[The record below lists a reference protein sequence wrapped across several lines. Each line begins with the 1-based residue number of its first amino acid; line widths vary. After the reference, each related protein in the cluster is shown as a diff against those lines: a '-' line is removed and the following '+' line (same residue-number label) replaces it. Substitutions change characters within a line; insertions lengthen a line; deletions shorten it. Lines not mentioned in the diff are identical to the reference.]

1 MNDDKIAQALDLT
14 PLIPQKKELKMVSS
28 EDDYQMAKGNME
40 NVIDVGTN
48 ALSELA
54 SMANLSQDPRVYRVL
69 TELIS
74 AMTTA
79 NRELMEI
86 KTKQVD
92 VELKQRKDS
101 NPQTVNQNLFVGST
115 AELVKLLEKSKNE
128 NA

>member
-1 MNDDKIAQALDLT
+1 MNDDKIAEALDLT

-92 VELKQRKDS
+92 VELKQRKDNS
-101 NPQTVNQNLFVGST
+101 PQTVNQNLFVGST

-128 NA
+128 NS

>member
-1 MNDDKIAQALDLT
+1 MNDDKIAEALDLT
-14 PLIPQKKELKMVSS
+14 PLIPQKKDLKMVCSD
-28 EDDYQMAKGNME
+28 DDYQMAKGNME

-92 VELKQRKDS
+92 IELKQRKDN

-115 AELVKLLEKSKNE
+115 AELVKLLEKTKNE
-128 NA
+128 NV